1 MNGFRP
7 EATTVGQYVDD
18 MENET
23 IKNDQA
29 VQRDFCWKNESIN
42 NLIYSA
48 VSQKICIP
56 SLILAEEN
64 KSAVTI
70 TYVVDGGHRGEALR
84 RFKYSGYKIT
94 STIRNPFVIY
104 NRKKLDENG
113 KIMRD
118 EYGDIIWETM
128 EFDLRKKTYDDLPP
142 ELKRQFNKCPLMATI
157 YQDCTSE
164 DTSMLVN
171 LYNNHV
177 AMNPSQKA
185 LTYIGKFANEIKR
198 IKDSSV
204 FLKDSTALT
213 ENEKHKGIWERV
225 ISESVMAVFY
235 LDEWKKDPKKMC
247 DFLNNNS
254 SIDEFKKIEEYFKR
268 IAPYSDKIDN
278 KEISELFVSKD
289 MAVWMVVFD
298 KFTKYG
304 LEDSKFGEFLNEFV
318 SNMKEIE
325 VDGTTW
331 NDLDM
336 DKHTKDKSVLEC
348 KINHITYLMKNYL
361 HIEDKDN
368 EENETEMEN
377 NSLEEDNETAVSSGN
392 NLESDDENTPLDA
405 KNDPNKQVLEF
416 CKETVSSEIDSE
428 DVELY
433 SDMID
438 DCVRIDSPVYINCKN
453 ALIGLM
459 GFAVRENKD
468 EEFEDWIKDYQNGK
482 SNFSPSQ
489 KINFAYMKNDFN
501 NYLLQKGMAING

>member
-1 MNGFRP
+1 MNGFRTEP
-7 EATTVGQYVDD
+7 TTIGQYIDD
-18 MENET
+18 AQNET
-23 IKNDQA
+23 IKTDQA
-29 VQRDFCWKNESIN
+29 VQRDFCWTNESIN

-56 SLILAEEN
+56 NLILAEED
-64 KSAVTI
+64 KSGITI
-70 TYVVDGGHRGEALR
+70 TYVVDGGHRTEALR

-94 STIRNPFVIY
+94 TLIRNPFVTY
-104 NRKKLDENG
+104 NKKKVDENG
-113 KIMRD
+113 KIIRD
-118 EYGDIIWETM
+118 ENGDIVWETV
-128 EFDLRKKTYDDLPP
+128 EFDLRKKTYNDLPD
-142 ELKRQFNKCPLMATI
+142 ELKRQFNKCPLMTTI

-164 DTSMLVN
+164 ETSSLVSIMN
-171 LYNNHV
+171 SHV

-185 LTYIGKFANEIKR
+185 LTYIGKFANEIKK

-235 LDEWKKDPKKMC
+235 MNEWKKDPKRMC

-254 SIDEFKKIEEYFKR
+254 SIEQFRKIEEYFSR

-278 KEISELFVSKD
+278 KEVSDLFVSKD

-298 KFTKYG
+298 NFTKFG
-304 LEDSKFGEFLNEFV
+304 LDDSKFGEFLNEFV
-318 SNMKEIE
+318 TNMRNVE

-361 HIEDKDN
+361 HIEEKDN
-368 EENETEMEN
+368 EAEMEN
-377 NSLEEDNETAVSSGN
+377 NVLDESAVSMAS
-392 NLESDDENTPLDA
+392 ENE
-405 KNDPNKQVLEF
+405 KNGENDTVLAF
-416 CKETVSSEIDSE
+416 CKENVSTDIEEE

-433 SDMID
+433 EAMLD
-438 DCVRIDSPVYINCKN
+438 DYVRIDSPIYSMCRN
-453 ALIGLM
+453 ALIGLI
-459 GFAVRENKD
+459 GFSVRENKD
-468 EEFEDWIKDYQNGK
+468 EEFEDWIKKYQENK

-489 KINFAYMKNDFN
+489 KINFVYMKNDFN
-501 NYLLQKGMAING
+501 NYLVQRRGVING

>member
-1 MNGFRP
+1 MNGFRTEP
-7 EATTVGQYVDD
+7 TTIGQYIDD
-18 MENET
+18 AQNET
-23 IKNDQA
+23 IKTDQA
-29 VQRDFCWKNESIN
+29 VQRDFCWTNESIN

-56 SLILAEEN
+56 NLILAEED
-64 KSAVTI
+64 KSGITI
-70 TYVVDGGHRGEALR
+70 TYVVDGGHRTEALR

-94 STIRNPFVIY
+94 TLIRNPFVTY
-104 NRKKLDENG
+104 NKKKVDENG
-113 KIMRD
+113 KIIRD
-118 EYGDIIWETM
+118 ENGDIVWETV
-128 EFDLRKKTYDDLPP
+128 EFDLRKKTYNDLPD
-142 ELKRQFNKCPLMATI
+142 ELKRQFNKCPLMTTI

-164 DTSMLVN
+164 ETSSLVSIMN
-171 LYNNHV
+171 SHV

-185 LTYIGKFANEIKR
+185 LTYIGKFANEIKK

-235 LDEWKKDPKKMC
+235 MNEWKKDPKRMC

-254 SIDEFKKIEEYFKR
+254 SIEQFRKIEEYFSR

-278 KEISELFVSKD
+278 KEVSDLFVSKD

-298 KFTKYG
+298 NFTKFG
-304 LEDSKFGEFLNEFV
+304 LDDSKFGEFLNEFV
-318 SNMKEIE
+318 KNMRNVE

-368 EENETEMEN
+368 EAEMEN
-377 NSLEEDNETAVSSGN
+377 NVLDESAVLMASENEKNG
-392 NLESDDENTPLDA
+392 ENDT
-405 KNDPNKQVLEF
+405 VLAF
-416 CKETVSSEIDSE
+416 CKENVSTDIEEE

-433 SDMID
+433 EAMLD
-438 DCVRIDSPVYINCKN
+438 DYVRIDSPIYSMCRN
-453 ALIGLM
+453 ALIGLI
-459 GFAVRENKD
+459 GFSVRENKD
-468 EEFEDWIKDYQNGK
+468 EEFEDWIKKYQENK

-489 KINFAYMKNDFN
+489 KINFVYMKNDFN
-501 NYLLQKGMAING
+501 NYLVQRRGVING

>member
-1 MNGFRP
+1 MNGFRTEP
-7 EATTVGQYVDD
+7 TTIGQYIDD
-18 MENET
+18 AQNET
-23 IKNDQA
+23 IKTDQA
-29 VQRDFCWKNESIN
+29 VQRDFCWTNESIN

-56 SLILAEEN
+56 NLILAEED
-64 KSAVTI
+64 KSGITI
-70 TYVVDGGHRGEALR
+70 TYVVDGGHRTEALR

-94 STIRNPFVIY
+94 TLIRNPFVTY
-104 NRKKLDENG
+104 NKKKVDENG
-113 KIMRD
+113 KIIRD
-118 EYGDIIWETM
+118 ENGDIVWETV
-128 EFDLRKKTYDDLPP
+128 EFDLRKKTYNDLPD
-142 ELKRQFNKCPLMATI
+142 ELKRQFNKCPLMTTI

-164 DTSMLVN
+164 ETSSLVSIMN
-171 LYNNHV
+171 SHV

-185 LTYIGKFANEIKR
+185 LTYIGKFANEIKK

-235 LDEWKKDPKKMC
+235 MNEWKKDPKRMC

-254 SIDEFKKIEEYFKR
+254 SIEQFRKIEEYFSR
-268 IAPYSDKIDN
+268 IAHYSDKIDN
-278 KEISELFVSKD
+278 KEVSDLFVSKD

-298 KFTKYG
+298 NFAKSG
-304 LEDSKFGEFLNEFV
+304 LDDSKFGEFLNEFV
-318 SNMKEIE
+318 TNMRNVEI
-325 VDGTTW
+325 DGTTW

-336 DKHTKDKSVLEC
+336 DKHTKDKSVLES

-368 EENETEMEN
+368 EENEAGMEN
-377 NSLEEDNETAVSSGN
+377 NVLDESAVPMASENEKN
-392 NLESDDENTPLDA
+392 DENDT
-405 KNDPNKQVLEF
+405 VLAF
-416 CKETVSSEIDSE
+416 CKENVSTDIEEE

-433 SDMID
+433 EAMLD
-438 DCVRIDSPVYINCKN
+438 DCVRIDTPIYNMCKN
-453 ALIGLM
+453 ALIGLI
-459 GFAVRENKD
+459 GFSVRENKD
-468 EEFEDWIKDYQNGK
+468 EEFEEWISKYQQNK

-501 NYLLQKGMAING
+501 NYLVQRRGVING

>member
-1 MNGFRP
+1 MNGFRTEP
-7 EATTVGQYVDD
+7 TTIGQYIDD
-18 MENET
+18 AQNET
-23 IKNDQA
+23 IKTDQA
-29 VQRDFCWKNESIN
+29 VQRDFCWTNESIN

-56 SLILAEEN
+56 NLILAEED
-64 KSAVTI
+64 KSGITI
-70 TYVVDGGHRGEALR
+70 TYVVDGGHRTEALR

-94 STIRNPFVIY
+94 TLIRNPFVTY
-104 NRKKLDENG
+104 NKKKVDENG
-113 KIMRD
+113 KIIRD
-118 EYGDIIWETM
+118 ENGDIVWETV
-128 EFDLRKKTYDDLPP
+128 EFDLRKKTYDDLPD
-142 ELKRQFNKCPLMATI
+142 ELKRQFNKCPLMTTI

-164 DTSMLVN
+164 ETSSLVSIMN
-171 LYNNHV
+171 SHV

-185 LTYIGKFANEIKR
+185 LTYIGKFANEIKK

-235 LDEWKKDPKKMC
+235 MNEWKKDPKRMC

-254 SIDEFKKIEEYFKR
+254 SIEQFRKIEEYFSR

-278 KEISELFVSKD
+278 KEVSDLFVSKD

-298 KFTKYG
+298 NFTKFG
-304 LEDSKFGEFLNEFV
+304 LDDSKFGEFLNEFV
-318 SNMKEIE
+318 TNMRNVE

-368 EENETEMEN
+368 EAEMEN
-377 NSLEEDNETAVSSGN
+377 NVLDESAVSMAS
-392 NLESDDENTPLDA
+392 ENE
-405 KNDPNKQVLEF
+405 KNGENDTVLAF
-416 CKETVSSEIDSE
+416 CKENVSTDIEEE

-433 SDMID
+433 EAMLD
-438 DCVRIDSPVYINCKN
+438 DYVRIDSPIYSMCRN
-453 ALIGLM
+453 ALIGLI
-459 GFAVRENKD
+459 GFSVRENKD
-468 EEFEDWIKDYQNGK
+468 EEFEDWIKKYQENK

-489 KINFAYMKNDFN
+489 KINFVYMKNDFN
-501 NYLLQKGMAING
+501 NYLVQRRGVING

>member
-1 MNGFRP
+1 MNGFRTEP
-7 EATTVGQYVDD
+7 TTIGQYIDD
-18 MENET
+18 AQNET
-23 IKNDQA
+23 IKTDQA
-29 VQRDFCWKNESIN
+29 VQRDFCWTNESIN

-56 SLILAEEN
+56 NLILAEED
-64 KSAVTI
+64 KSGITI
-70 TYVVDGGHRGEALR
+70 TYVDGGHRTEALR

-94 STIRNPFVIY
+94 TLIRNPFVTY
-104 NRKKLDENG
+104 NKKKVDENG
-113 KIMRD
+113 KIIRD
-118 EYGDIIWETM
+118 ENGDIVWETV
-128 EFDLRKKTYDDLPP
+128 EFDLRKKTYNDLPD
-142 ELKRQFNKCPLMATI
+142 ELKRQFNKCPLMTTI

-164 DTSMLVN
+164 ETSSLVSIMN
-171 LYNNHV
+171 SHV

-185 LTYIGKFANEIKR
+185 LTYIGKFANEIKK

-235 LDEWKKDPKKMC
+235 MNEWKKDPKRMC

-254 SIDEFKKIEEYFKR
+254 SIEQFRKIEEYFSR

-278 KEISELFVSKD
+278 KEVSDLFVSKD

-298 KFTKYG
+298 NFAKSG
-304 LEDSKFGEFLNEFV
+304 LDDSKFGEFLNEFV
-318 SNMKEIE
+318 TNMRNVE

-336 DKHTKDKSVLEC
+336 DKHTKDKSVLES

-368 EENETEMEN
+368 EENEAEMEN
-377 NSLEEDNETAVSSGN
+377 NVLDESAVSMAS
-392 NLESDDENTPLDA
+392 ENE
-405 KNDPNKQVLEF
+405 KNGENDTVLAF
-416 CKETVSSEIDSE
+416 CKENVSTDIEEE

-433 SDMID
+433 EAMLD
-438 DCVRIDSPVYINCKN
+438 DYVRIDSPIYSMCRN
-453 ALIGLM
+453 ALIGLI
-459 GFAVRENKD
+459 GFSVRENKD
-468 EEFEDWIKDYQNGK
+468 EEFEDWIKKYQENK

-489 KINFAYMKNDFN
+489 KINFVYMKNDFN
-501 NYLLQKGMAING
+501 NYLVQRRGVING

>member
-56 SLILAEEN
+56 NLILAEEN

-94 STIRNPFVIY
+94 STIRNPFVTY

-235 LDEWKKDPKKMC
+235 MNEWKKDPKKMC

-254 SIDEFKKIEEYFKR
+254 SIEKFKKIEEYFNR

-278 KEISELFVSKD
+278 KEVANLFVSKD
-289 MAVWMVVFD
+289 MAVWMMVFD
-298 KFTKYG
+298 NFAQYG

-318 SNMKEIE
+318 LNMKEIE
-325 VDGTTW
+325 VDGITW

-336 DKHTKDKSVLEC
+336 DKHTKDKSVLEH
-348 KINHITYLMKNYL
+348 KVNHITYLMKNFL
-361 HIEDKDN
+361 HIKDKEIVEDTDN
-368 EENETEMEN
+368 T
-377 NSLEEDNETAVSSGN
+377 LEQED
-392 NLESDDENTPLDA
+392 D
-405 KNDPNKQVLEF
+405 VLTF
-416 CKETVSSEIDSE
+416 CKEIVSGEIEAE

-433 SDMID
+433 SDMVD
-438 DCVRIDSPVYINCKN
+438 DCVKIDSPIYRGCKN

-459 GFAVRENKD
+459 GFAIRQDKD
-468 EEFEDWIKDYQNGK
+468 EEFGDWIKDYQNGK
-482 SNFSPSQ
+482 ANFSPSQ
-489 KINFAYMKNDFN
+489 KVNFAYMKNDFN
-501 NYLLQKGMAING
+501 NYLLQRGVC

>member
-1 MNGFRP
+1 MNGFRTEP
-7 EATTVGQYVDD
+7 TTIGQYIDD
-18 MENET
+18 AQNET
-23 IKNDQA
+23 IKTDQA
-29 VQRDFCWKNESIN
+29 VQRDFCWTNESIN

-56 SLILAEEN
+56 NLILAEED
-64 KSAVTI
+64 KSGITI
-70 TYVVDGGHRGEALR
+70 TYVVDGGHRTEALR

-94 STIRNPFVIY
+94 TLIRNPFVTY
-104 NRKKLDENG
+104 NKKKVDENG
-113 KIMRD
+113 KIIRD
-118 EYGDIIWETM
+118 ENGDIVWETV
-128 EFDLRKKTYDDLPP
+128 EFDLRKKTYDDLPD
-142 ELKRQFNKCPLMATI
+142 ELKRQFNKCPLMTTI

-164 DTSMLVN
+164 ETSSLVSIMN
-171 LYNNHV
+171 SHV

-185 LTYIGKFANEIKR
+185 LTYIGKFANEIKK

-235 LDEWKKDPKKMC
+235 MNEWKKDPKRMC

-254 SIDEFKKIEEYFKR
+254 SIEQFRKIEEYFSR

-278 KEISELFVSKD
+278 KKVSDLFVSKD

-298 KFTKYG
+298 NFAKSG
-304 LEDSKFGEFLNEFV
+304 LDDSKFGEFLNEFV
-318 SNMKEIE
+318 TNMRNVE

-368 EENETEMEN
+368 EENESEMEN
-377 NSLEEDNETAVSSGN
+377 NVLDESAVSMAS
-392 NLESDDENTPLDA
+392 ENE
-405 KNDPNKQVLEF
+405 KNGENDTVLAF
-416 CKETVSSEIDSE
+416 CKENVSTDIEEE
-428 DVELY
+428 DVGLY

-438 DCVRIDSPVYINCKN
+438 DCVKIDSPVYINCKN

-501 NYLLQKGMAING
+501 NYLLQKGIVANG

>member
-1 MNGFRP
+1 MNGFRTEP
-7 EATTVGQYVDD
+7 TTIGQYIDD
-18 MENET
+18 AQNET
-23 IKNDQA
+23 IKTDQA
-29 VQRDFCWKNESIN
+29 VQRDFCWTNESIN

-56 SLILAEEN
+56 NLILAEED
-64 KSAVTI
+64 KSGITI
-70 TYVVDGGHRGEALR
+70 TYVVDGGHRTEALR

-94 STIRNPFVIY
+94 TLIRNPFVTY
-104 NRKKLDENG
+104 NKKKVDENG
-113 KIMRD
+113 KIIRD
-118 EYGDIIWETM
+118 ENGDIVWKTV
-128 EFDLRKKTYDDLPP
+128 EFDLRKKTYNDLPD
-142 ELKRQFNKCPLMATI
+142 ELKRQFNKCPLMTTI

-164 DTSMLVN
+164 ETSSLVSIMN
-171 LYNNHV
+171 SHV

-185 LTYIGKFANEIKR
+185 LTYIGKFANEIKK

-235 LDEWKKDPKKMC
+235 MNEWKKDPKRMC

-254 SIDEFKKIEEYFKR
+254 SIEQFRKIEEYFSR

-278 KEISELFVSKD
+278 KEVSDLFVSKD

-298 KFTKYG
+298 NFTKFG
-304 LEDSKFGEFLNEFV
+304 LDDSKFGEFLNEFV
-318 SNMKEIE
+318 TNMRNVE

-361 HIEDKDN
+361 HIEEKDN
-368 EENETEMEN
+368 EAEMEN
-377 NSLEEDNETAVSSGN
+377 NVLDESAVSMAS
-392 NLESDDENTPLDA
+392 ENE
-405 KNDPNKQVLEF
+405 KNGENDTVLAF
-416 CKETVSSEIDSE
+416 CKENVSTDIEEE

-433 SDMID
+433 EAMLD
-438 DCVRIDSPVYINCKN
+438 DYVRIDSPIYSMCRN
-453 ALIGLM
+453 ALIGLI
-459 GFAVRENKD
+459 GFSVRENKD
-468 EEFEDWIKDYQNGK
+468 EEFEDWIKKYQENK

-489 KINFAYMKNDFN
+489 KINFVYMKNDFN
-501 NYLLQKGMAING
+501 NYLVQRRGVING

>member
-1 MNGFRP
+1 MNGFRTEP
-7 EATTVGQYVDD
+7 TTIGQYIDD
-18 MENET
+18 AQNET
-23 IKNDQA
+23 IKTDQA
-29 VQRDFCWKNESIN
+29 VQRDFCWTNESIN

-56 SLILAEEN
+56 NLILAEED
-64 KSAVTI
+64 KSGITI
-70 TYVVDGGHRGEALR
+70 TYVVDGGHRTEALR

-94 STIRNPFVIY
+94 TLIRNPFVTY
-104 NRKKLDENG
+104 NKKKVDENG
-113 KIMRD
+113 KIIRD
-118 EYGDIIWETM
+118 ENGDIVWETV
-128 EFDLRKKTYDDLPP
+128 EFDLRKKTYNDLPD
-142 ELKRQFNKCPLMATI
+142 ELKRQFNKCPLMTTI

-164 DTSMLVN
+164 ETSSLVSIMN
-171 LYNNHV
+171 SHV

-185 LTYIGKFANEIKR
+185 LTYIGKFANEIKK

-235 LDEWKKDPKKMC
+235 MNEWKKDPKRMC

-254 SIDEFKKIEEYFKR
+254 SIEQFRKIEEYFSR

-278 KEISELFVSKD
+278 KEVSDLFVSKD

-298 KFTKYG
+298 NFTKFG
-304 LEDSKFGEFLNEFV
+304 LDDSKFGEFLNEFV
-318 SNMKEIE
+318 TNMRNVE

-368 EENETEMEN
+368 EAEMEN
-377 NSLEEDNETAVSSGN
+377 NVLDESAVSMAS
-392 NLESDDENTPLDA
+392 ENE
-405 KNDPNKQVLEF
+405 KNGENDTVLAF
-416 CKETVSSEIDSE
+416 CKENVSTDIEEE

-433 SDMID
+433 EAMLD
-438 DCVRIDSPVYINCKN
+438 DYVRIDSPIYSMCRN
-453 ALIGLM
+453 ALIGLI
-459 GFAVRENKD
+459 GFSVRENKD
-468 EEFEDWIKDYQNGK
+468 EEFEDWIKKYQENK

-501 NYLLQKGMAING
+501 NYLVQRRGVING

>member
-1 MNGFRP
+1 MNGFRTEP
-7 EATTVGQYVDD
+7 TTIGQYIDD
-18 MENET
+18 AQNET
-23 IKNDQA
+23 IKTDQA
-29 VQRDFCWKNESIN
+29 VQRDFCWTNESIN

-48 VSQKICIP
+48 VSQKISIP
-56 SLILAEEN
+56 NLILAEED
-64 KSAVTI
+64 KSGITI
-70 TYVVDGGHRGEALR
+70 TYVVDGGHRTEALR

-94 STIRNPFVIY
+94 TLIRNPFVTY
-104 NRKKLDENG
+104 NKKKVDENG
-113 KIMRD
+113 KIIRD
-118 EYGDIIWETM
+118 ENGDIVWETV
-128 EFDLRKKTYDDLPP
+128 EFDLRKKTYDDLPD
-142 ELKRQFNKCPLMATI
+142 ELKRQFNKCPLMTTI

-164 DTSMLVN
+164 ETSSLVSIMN
-171 LYNNHV
+171 SHV

-185 LTYIGKFANEIKR
+185 LTYIGKFANEIKK

-235 LDEWKKDPKKMC
+235 MNEWKKDPKRMC

-254 SIDEFKKIEEYFKR
+254 SIEQFRKIEEYFSR

-298 KFTKYG
+298 NFAKSG
-304 LEDSKFGEFLNEFV
+304 LDDSKFGEFLNEFV
-318 SNMKEIE
+318 TNMRNVE

-368 EENETEMEN
+368 EENEAEMEN
-377 NSLEEDNETAVSSGN
+377 NVLDEMASENEKNG
-392 NLESDDENTPLDA
+392 ENDT
-405 KNDPNKQVLEF
+405 VLAF
-416 CKETVSSEIDSE
+416 CKENVSTDIEE
-428 DVELY
+428 KDVELY
-433 SDMID
+433 EAMLD
-438 DCVRIDSPVYINCKN
+438 DCVRIDTPIYNMCKN
-453 ALIGLM
+453 ALIGLI
-459 GFAVRENKD
+459 GFSVREDKD

-501 NYLLQKGMAING
+501 KYLLQKGIAING

>member
-29 VQRDFCWKNESIN
+29 VQRDFCWTNESIN

-48 VSQKICIP
+48 VSQKIYI
-56 SLILAEEN
+56 SNLILAEEN
-64 KSAVTI
+64 KSGVTI

-94 STIRNPFVIY
+94 STIRNPFVTY

-118 EYGDIIWETM
+118 EYGDIIWETV

-142 ELKRQFNKCPLMATI
+142 ELKRQFNKSPLMATI

-164 DTSMLVN
+164 DTSILVN

-198 IKDSSV
+198 IKDSST
-204 FLKDSTALT
+204 FLKDGTALT

-235 LDEWKKDPKKMC
+235 LNEWKKDPKKMC

-254 SIDEFKKIEEYFKR
+254 SIEEFKKIEEYFNR
-268 IAPYSDKIDN
+268 IAPYSDKLDN
-278 KEISELFVSKD
+278 KEVANLFVSKD
-289 MAVWMVVFD
+289 MAVWMMVFD
-298 KFTKYG
+298 NFAQYG

-318 SNMKEIE
+318 LNMKEIE
-325 VDGTTW
+325 VDGITW

-336 DKHTKDKSVLEC
+336 DKHTKDKSVIEH
-348 KINHITYLMKNYL
+348 KVNHITYLMKNFL
-361 HIEDKDN
+361 HIKDKEIVEDTDN
-368 EENETEMEN
+368 T
-377 NSLEEDNETAVSSGN
+377 LEQED
-392 NLESDDENTPLDA
+392 D
-405 KNDPNKQVLEF
+405 VLTF
-416 CKETVSSEIDSE
+416 CKETVSGEIEAE

-433 SDMID
+433 SDMVD
-438 DCVRIDSPVYINCKN
+438 DCVKIDSPIYRGCKN

-459 GFAVRENKD
+459 GFAIREDKD

-489 KINFAYMKNDFN
+489 KINFAYMKNDF
-501 NYLLQKGMAING
+501 KKFIAEIH

>member
-1 MNGFRP
+1 M
-7 EATTVGQYVDD
+7 T
-18 MENET
+18 
-23 IKNDQA
+23 
-29 VQRDFCWKNESIN
+29 
-42 NLIYSA
+42 
-48 VSQKICIP
+48 
-56 SLILAEEN
+56 
-64 KSAVTI
+64 
-70 TYVVDGGHRGEALR
+70 
-84 RFKYSGYKIT
+84 
-94 STIRNPFVIY
+94 
-104 NRKKLDENG
+104 
-113 KIMRD
+113 
-118 EYGDIIWETM
+118 
-128 EFDLRKKTYDDLPP
+128 
-142 ELKRQFNKCPLMATI
+142 TI

-164 DTSMLVN
+164 ETSSLVSIMN
-171 LYNNHV
+171 SHV

-185 LTYIGKFANEIKR
+185 LTYIGKFANEIKK

-235 LDEWKKDPKKMC
+235 MNEWKKDPKRMC

-254 SIDEFKKIEEYFKR
+254 SIEQFRKIEEYFSR

-278 KEISELFVSKD
+278 KEVSDLFVSKD

-298 KFTKYG
+298 NFTKFG
-304 LEDSKFGEFLNEFV
+304 LDDSKFGEFLNEFV
-318 SNMKEIE
+318 TNMRNVE

-368 EENETEMEN
+368 EAEMEN
-377 NSLEEDNETAVSSGN
+377 NVLDESAVLMASENEKN
-392 NLESDDENTPLDA
+392 DENDT
-405 KNDPNKQVLEF
+405 VLAF
-416 CKETVSSEIDSE
+416 CKENVSTDIEEE

-433 SDMID
+433 EAMLD
-438 DCVRIDSPVYINCKN
+438 DCVRIDTPIYNMCRN
-453 ALIGLM
+453 ALIGLI
-459 GFAVRENKD
+459 GFSVRENKD

-482 SNFSPSQ
+482 PNFSPSQ

-501 NYLLQKGMAING
+501 NYLVQRRGVING

>member
-1 MNGFRP
+1 MNGFRTEP
-7 EATTVGQYVDD
+7 TTIGQYIDD
-18 MENET
+18 AQNET
-23 IKNDQA
+23 IKTDQA
-29 VQRDFCWKNESIN
+29 VQRDFCWTNESIN

-56 SLILAEEN
+56 NLILAEED
-64 KSAVTI
+64 KSGITI
-70 TYVVDGGHRGEALR
+70 TYVVDGGHRTEALR

-94 STIRNPFVIY
+94 TLIRNPFVTY
-104 NRKKLDENG
+104 NKKKVDENG
-113 KIMRD
+113 KIIRD
-118 EYGDIIWETM
+118 ENGDIVWETV
-128 EFDLRKKTYDDLPP
+128 EFDLRKKTYNDLPD
-142 ELKRQFNKCPLMATI
+142 ELKRQFNKCPLMTTI

-164 DTSMLVN
+164 ETSSLVSIMN
-171 LYNNHV
+171 SHV

-185 LTYIGKFANEIKR
+185 LTYIGKFANEIKK

-235 LDEWKKDPKKMC
+235 MNEWKKDPKRMC

-254 SIDEFKKIEEYFKR
+254 SIEQFRKIEEYFSR

-278 KEISELFVSKD
+278 KEVSDLFVSKD

-298 KFTKYG
+298 NFAKSG
-304 LEDSKFGEFLNEFV
+304 LDDSKFGEFLNEFV
-318 SNMKEIE
+318 TNMRNVE

-361 HIEDKDN
+361 HIEEKDN
-368 EENETEMEN
+368 EAEMEN
-377 NSLEEDNETAVSSGN
+377 NVLDESAVSMAS
-392 NLESDDENTPLDA
+392 ENE
-405 KNDPNKQVLEF
+405 KNGENDTVLAF
-416 CKETVSSEIDSE
+416 CKENVSTDIEEE

-433 SDMID
+433 EAMLD
-438 DCVRIDSPVYINCKN
+438 DYVRIDSPIYSMCRN
-453 ALIGLM
+453 ALIGLI
-459 GFAVRENKD
+459 GFSVRENKD
-468 EEFEDWIKDYQNGK
+468 EEFEDWIKKYQENK

-489 KINFAYMKNDFN
+489 KINFVYMKNDFN
-501 NYLLQKGMAING
+501 NYLVQRRGVING

>member
-1 MNGFRP
+1 MNGFRTEP
-7 EATTVGQYVDD
+7 TTIGQYIDD
-18 MENET
+18 AQNET
-23 IKNDQA
+23 IKTDQA
-29 VQRDFCWKNESIN
+29 VQRDFCWTNESIN

-56 SLILAEEN
+56 NLILAEED
-64 KSAVTI
+64 KSGITI
-70 TYVVDGGHRGEALR
+70 TYVVDGGHRTEALR

-94 STIRNPFVIY
+94 TLIRNPFVTY
-104 NRKKLDENG
+104 NKKKVDENG
-113 KIMRD
+113 KIIRD
-118 EYGDIIWETM
+118 ENGDIVWETV
-128 EFDLRKKTYDDLPP
+128 EFDLRKKTYNDLPD
-142 ELKRQFNKCPLMATI
+142 ELKRQFNKCPLMTTI

-164 DTSMLVN
+164 ETSSLVSIMN
-171 LYNNHV
+171 SHV

-185 LTYIGKFANEIKR
+185 LTYIGKFANEIKK

-235 LDEWKKDPKKMC
+235 MNEWKKDPKRMC

-254 SIDEFKKIEEYFKR
+254 SIEQFRKIEEYFSR

-278 KEISELFVSKD
+278 KEVSDLFVSKD

-298 KFTKYG
+298 NFAKSG
-304 LEDSKFGEFLNEFV
+304 LDDSKFGEFLNEFV
-318 SNMKEIE
+318 TNMRNVE

-336 DKHTKDKSVLEC
+336 DKHTKDKSVLES

-368 EENETEMEN
+368 EENEAEMEN
-377 NSLEEDNETAVSSGN
+377 NVLDESAVSMAS
-392 NLESDDENTPLDA
+392 ENE
-405 KNDPNKQVLEF
+405 KNGENDTVLAF
-416 CKETVSSEIDSE
+416 CKENVSTDIEEE

-433 SDMID
+433 EAMLD
-438 DCVRIDSPVYINCKN
+438 DYVRIDSPIYSMCRN
-453 ALIGLM
+453 ALIGLI
-459 GFAVRENKD
+459 GFSVRENKD
-468 EEFEDWIKDYQNGK
+468 EEFEDWIKKYQENK

-489 KINFAYMKNDFN
+489 KINFVYMKNDFN
-501 NYLLQKGMAING
+501 NYLVQRRGVING

>member
-1 MNGFRP
+1 MNGFRTEP
-7 EATTVGQYVDD
+7 TTIGQYIDD
-18 MENET
+18 AQNET
-23 IKNDQA
+23 IKTDQA
-29 VQRDFCWKNESIN
+29 VQRDFCWTNESIN

-56 SLILAEEN
+56 NLILAEED
-64 KSAVTI
+64 KSGITI
-70 TYVVDGGHRGEALR
+70 TYVVDGGHRTEALR

-94 STIRNPFVIY
+94 TLIRNPFVTY
-104 NRKKLDENG
+104 NKKKVDENG
-113 KIMRD
+113 KIIRD
-118 EYGDIIWETM
+118 ENGDIVWETV
-128 EFDLRKKTYDDLPP
+128 EFDLRKKTYNDLPD
-142 ELKRQFNKCPLMATI
+142 ELKRQFNKCPLMTTI

-164 DTSMLVN
+164 ETSSLVSIMN
-171 LYNNHV
+171 SHV

-185 LTYIGKFANEIKR
+185 LTYIGKFANEIKK

-235 LDEWKKDPKKMC
+235 MNEWKKDPKRMC

-254 SIDEFKKIEEYFKR
+254 SIEQFRKIEEYFSR

-278 KEISELFVSKD
+278 KEVSDLFVSKD

-298 KFTKYG
+298 NFTKFG
-304 LEDSKFGEFLNEFV
+304 LDDSKFGEFLNEFV
-318 SNMKEIE
+318 TNMRNVE

-368 EENETEMEN
+368 EAEMEN
-377 NSLEEDNETAVSSGN
+377 NVLDESAVSMAS
-392 NLESDDENTPLDA
+392 ENE
-405 KNDPNKQVLEF
+405 KNGENDTVLAF
-416 CKETVSSEIDSE
+416 CKENVSTDIEEE

-433 SDMID
+433 EAMLD
-438 DCVRIDSPVYINCKN
+438 DYVRIDSPIYSMCRN
-453 ALIGLM
+453 ALIGLI
-459 GFAVRENKD
+459 GFSVRENKD
-468 EEFEDWIKDYQNGK
+468 EEFEDWIKKYQENK

-489 KINFAYMKNDFN
+489 KINFVYMKNDFN
-501 NYLLQKGMAING
+501 NYLVQRRGVING

>member
-1 MNGFRP
+1 MNGFRTEP
-7 EATTVGQYVDD
+7 TTIGQYIDD
-18 MENET
+18 AQNET
-23 IKNDQA
+23 IKTDQA
-29 VQRDFCWKNESIN
+29 VQRDFCWTNESIN

-56 SLILAEEN
+56 NLILAEEN
-64 KSAVTI
+64 KSGITI
-70 TYVVDGGHRGEALR
+70 TYVVDGGHRTEALR

-94 STIRNPFVIY
+94 TLIRNPFVTY
-104 NRKKLDENG
+104 NKKKVDENG
-113 KIMRD
+113 KIVRD
-118 EYGDIIWETM
+118 ENGDIVLETA
-128 EFDLRKKTYDDLPP
+128 EFDLRKKTYDDLPD
-142 ELKRQFNKCPLMATI
+142 ELKRQFNKCPLMTTI

-164 DTSMLVN
+164 ETSSLVSIMN
-171 LYNNHV
+171 SHV

-198 IKDSSV
+198 IKDSSI

-235 LDEWKKDPKKMC
+235 MSEWKKDPKKMC

-254 SIDEFKKIEEYFKR
+254 SIEQFRKIEEYFSR

-278 KEISELFVSKD
+278 KEISDLFVSKD

-298 KFTKYG
+298 NFAKSG
-304 LEDSKFGEFLNEFV
+304 LDDSKFGEFLNEFV
-318 SNMKEIE
+318 TNMRNVE
-325 VDGTTW
+325 VDGITW

-368 EENETEMEN
+368 EENESEMEN
-377 NSLEEDNETAVSSGN
+377 NVLDESAVSMAS
-392 NLESDDENTPLDA
+392 ENE
-405 KNDPNKQVLEF
+405 KNGENDTVLAF
-416 CKETVSSEIDSE
+416 CKENVSADIEDE

-433 SDMID
+433 EAMLD
-438 DCVRIDSPVYINCKN
+438 DCVRVDTPIYNMCKN
-453 ALIGLM
+453 ALIGLI
-459 GFAVRENKD
+459 GFSVRENKD

-489 KINFAYMKNDFN
+489 RKNFMFMKNDFC
-501 NYLLQKGMAING
+501 NYLNNQRVAVNA

>member
-29 VQRDFCWKNESIN
+29 VQRDFCWTNESIN

-56 SLILAEEN
+56 NLILAEEN

-94 STIRNPFVIY
+94 STIRNPFVTY

-204 FLKDSTALT
+204 FLKDGTALT

-235 LDEWKKDPKKMC
+235 LNEWKKDPKKMC

-254 SIDEFKKIEEYFKR
+254 SIEEFKKIEEYFNR

-278 KEISELFVSKD
+278 KEVANLFVSKD
-289 MAVWMVVFD
+289 MAVWMMVFD
-298 KFTKYG
+298 NFAQYG

-318 SNMKEIE
+318 LNMKEIE
-325 VDGTTW
+325 VDGITW

-336 DKHTKDKSVLEC
+336 DKHTKDKSVLEH
-348 KINHITYLMKNYL
+348 KVNHITYLMKNFL
-361 HIEDKDN
+361 HIKDKKI
-368 EENETEMEN
+368 
-377 NSLEEDNETAVSSGN
+377 V
-392 NLESDDENTPLDA
+392 ENTDNTLEQED
-405 KNDPNKQVLEF
+405 DVLTF
-416 CKETVSSEIDSE
+416 CKETVSGEIEAE

-433 SDMID
+433 SDMVD
-438 DCVRIDSPVYINCKN
+438 DCVKIDSPIYQGCKN

-459 GFAVRENKD
+459 GFAIRQDKD
-468 EEFEDWIKDYQNGK
+468 EEFEDWIKDYQNEK
-482 SNFSPSQ
+482 ANFSPSQ
-489 KINFAYMKNDFN
+489 KVNFAYMKNDFN
-501 NYLLQKGMAING
+501 NYLLKRGVVANG

>member
-1 MNGFRP
+1 MNGFRTEP
-7 EATTVGQYVDD
+7 TTIGQYIDD
-18 MENET
+18 AQNET
-23 IKNDQA
+23 IKTDQA
-29 VQRDFCWKNESIN
+29 VQRDFCWTNESIN

-56 SLILAEEN
+56 NLILAEED
-64 KSAVTI
+64 KSGITI
-70 TYVVDGGHRGEALR
+70 TYVVDGGHRTEALR

-94 STIRNPFVIY
+94 TLIRNPFVTY
-104 NRKKLDENG
+104 NKKKVDENG
-113 KIMRD
+113 KIIRD
-118 EYGDIIWETM
+118 ENGDIVWETV
-128 EFDLRKKTYDDLPP
+128 EFDLRKKTYDDLPD
-142 ELKRQFNKCPLMATI
+142 ELKRQFNKCPLMTTI

-164 DTSMLVN
+164 ETSSLVSIMN
-171 LYNNHV
+171 SHV

-185 LTYIGKFANEIKR
+185 LTYIGKFANEIKK

-235 LDEWKKDPKKMC
+235 MNEWKKDPKRMC

-254 SIDEFKKIEEYFKR
+254 SIEQFRKIEEYFSR

-278 KEISELFVSKD
+278 KEVSDLFVSKD

-298 KFTKYG
+298 NFTKFG
-304 LEDSKFGEFLNEFV
+304 LDDSKFGEFLNEFV
-318 SNMKEIE
+318 TNMRNVE

-368 EENETEMEN
+368 EAEMEN
-377 NSLEEDNETAVSSGN
+377 NVLDESAASMASENEKNGEN
-392 NLESDDENTPLDA
+392 NT
-405 KNDPNKQVLEF
+405 VLAF
-416 CKETVSSEIDSE
+416 CKENVSTDIEEE

-433 SDMID
+433 SGMID

-459 GFAVRENKD
+459 GFAIRENKD
-468 EEFEDWIKDYQNGK
+468 EEFEEWISKYQQNK

-501 NYLLQKGMAING
+501 NYLVQRRGVING

>member
-1 MNGFRP
+1 MNGFRTEP
-7 EATTVGQYVDD
+7 TTIGQYIDD
-18 MENET
+18 AQNET
-23 IKNDQA
+23 IKTDQA
-29 VQRDFCWKNESIN
+29 VQRDFCWTNESIN

-56 SLILAEEN
+56 NLILAEED
-64 KSAVTI
+64 KSGITI
-70 TYVVDGGHRGEALR
+70 TYVVDGGHRTEALR

-94 STIRNPFVIY
+94 TLIRNPFVTY
-104 NRKKLDENG
+104 NKKKVDENG
-113 KIMRD
+113 KIIRD
-118 EYGDIIWETM
+118 ENGDIVWETV
-128 EFDLRKKTYDDLPP
+128 EFDLRKKTYDDLPD
-142 ELKRQFNKCPLMATI
+142 ELKRQFNKCPLMTTI

-164 DTSMLVN
+164 ETSSLVSIMN
-171 LYNNHV
+171 SHV

-185 LTYIGKFANEIKR
+185 LTYIGKFANEIKK

-235 LDEWKKDPKKMC
+235 MNEWKKDPKRMC

-254 SIDEFKKIEEYFKR
+254 SIEQFRKIEEYFSR
-268 IAPYSDKIDN
+268 IALYSDKIDN
-278 KEISELFVSKD
+278 KEVSDLFVSKD

-298 KFTKYG
+298 NFTKFG
-304 LEDSKFGEFLNEFV
+304 LDDSKFGEFLNEFV
-318 SNMKEIE
+318 TNMRNVE

-368 EENETEMEN
+368 EAEMEN
-377 NSLEEDNETAVSSGN
+377 NVLDESAVSMAS
-392 NLESDDENTPLDA
+392 ENE
-405 KNDPNKQVLEF
+405 KNGENDTVLAF
-416 CKETVSSEIDSE
+416 CKENVSTDIEEE

-433 SDMID
+433 EAMLD
-438 DCVRIDSPVYINCKN
+438 DYVRIDSPIYSMCRN
-453 ALIGLM
+453 ALIGLI
-459 GFAVRENKD
+459 GFSVRENKD
-468 EEFEDWIKDYQNGK
+468 EEFEDWIKKYQENK

-489 KINFAYMKNDFN
+489 KINFVYMKNDFN
-501 NYLLQKGMAING
+501 NYLVQRRGVING

>member
-1 MNGFRP
+1 MNGFRT
-7 EATTVGQYVDD
+7 ELTTIGQYIDD
-18 MENET
+18 AQNET
-23 IKNDQA
+23 IKTDQA
-29 VQRDFCWKNESIN
+29 VQRDFCWTNESIN

-56 SLILAEEN
+56 NLILAEED
-64 KSAVTI
+64 KSGITI
-70 TYVVDGGHRGEALR
+70 TYVVDGGHRTEALR

-94 STIRNPFVIY
+94 TLIRNPFVTY
-104 NRKKLDENG
+104 NKKKVDENG
-113 KIMRD
+113 KIIRD
-118 EYGDIIWETM
+118 ENGDIVWETV
-128 EFDLRKKTYDDLPP
+128 EFDLRKKTYNDLPD
-142 ELKRQFNKCPLMATI
+142 ELKRQFNKCPLMTTI

-164 DTSMLVN
+164 ETSSLVSIMN
-171 LYNNHV
+171 SHV

-185 LTYIGKFANEIKR
+185 LTYIGKFANEIKK

-235 LDEWKKDPKKMC
+235 MNEWKKDPKRMC

-254 SIDEFKKIEEYFKR
+254 SIEQFRKIEEYFSR

-278 KEISELFVSKD
+278 KEVSDLFVSKD

-298 KFTKYG
+298 NFAKSG
-304 LEDSKFGEFLNEFV
+304 LDDSKFGEFLNEFV
-318 SNMKEIE
+318 TNMRNVE

-336 DKHTKDKSVLEC
+336 DKHTKDKSVLES

-368 EENETEMEN
+368 EENEAEMEN
-377 NSLEEDNETAVSSGN
+377 NVLDESAVSMAS
-392 NLESDDENTPLDA
+392 ENE
-405 KNDPNKQVLEF
+405 KNGENDTVLAF
-416 CKETVSSEIDSE
+416 CKENVSTDIEEE

-433 SDMID
+433 EAMLD
-438 DCVRIDSPVYINCKN
+438 DYVRIDSPIYSMCRN
-453 ALIGLM
+453 ALIGLI
-459 GFAVRENKD
+459 GFSVRENKD
-468 EEFEDWIKDYQNGK
+468 EEFEDWIKKYQENK

-489 KINFAYMKNDFN
+489 KINFVYMKNDFN
-501 NYLLQKGMAING
+501 NYLVQRRGVING

>member
-1 MNGFRP
+1 MNGFRTEP
-7 EATTVGQYVDD
+7 TTIGQYIDD
-18 MENET
+18 AQNET
-23 IKNDQA
+23 IKTDQA
-29 VQRDFCWKNESIN
+29 VQRDFCWTNESIN

-56 SLILAEEN
+56 NLILAEED
-64 KSAVTI
+64 KSGITI
-70 TYVVDGGHRGEALR
+70 TYVVDGGHRTEALR

-94 STIRNPFVIY
+94 TLIRNPFVTY
-104 NRKKLDENG
+104 NKKKVDENG
-113 KIMRD
+113 KIIRD
-118 EYGDIIWETM
+118 ENGDIVWETV
-128 EFDLRKKTYDDLPP
+128 EFDLRKKTYDDLPD
-142 ELKRQFNKCPLMATI
+142 ELKRQFNKCPLMTTI

-164 DTSMLVN
+164 ETSSLVSIMN
-171 LYNNHV
+171 SHV

-185 LTYIGKFANEIKR
+185 LTYIGKFANEIKK

-235 LDEWKKDPKKMC
+235 MNEWKKDPKRMC

-254 SIDEFKKIEEYFKR
+254 SIEQFRKIEEYFSR

-278 KEISELFVSKD
+278 KEVSDLFVSKD

-298 KFTKYG
+298 NFTKFG
-304 LEDSKFGEFLNEFV
+304 LDDSKFGEFLNEFV
-318 SNMKEIE
+318 TNMRNVE

-348 KINHITYLMKNYL
+348 KINHITYLMNKYL
-361 HIEDKDN
+361 HIEKNSEVSGTEVENNKVED
-368 EENETEMEN
+368 ENEITISSVDFSESSDN
-377 NSLEEDNETAVSSGN
+377 NM
-392 NLESDDENTPLDA
+392 PLDT
-405 KNDPNKQVLEF
+405 KNDTDSDVLMF
-416 CKETVSSEIDSE
+416 CKETVSSEIDEE

-433 SDMID
+433 TDMID
-438 DCVRIDSPVYINCKN
+438 DCVRIDTPIYQNCKN

-468 EEFEDWIKDYQNGK
+468 EEFEGWIGKYQKDK

-489 KINFAYMKNDFN
+489 KINYAYMKNDFN
-501 NYLLQKGMAING
+501 NYCAAMA

>member
-1 MNGFRP
+1 MNGFRTEP
-7 EATTVGQYVDD
+7 TTIGQYIDD
-18 MENET
+18 AQNET
-23 IKNDQA
+23 IKTDQA
-29 VQRDFCWKNESIN
+29 VQRDFCWTNESIN

-56 SLILAEEN
+56 NLILAEED
-64 KSAVTI
+64 KSGITI
-70 TYVVDGGHRGEALR
+70 TYVVDGGHRTEALR

-94 STIRNPFVIY
+94 TLIRNPFVTY
-104 NRKKLDENG
+104 NKKKVDENG
-113 KIMRD
+113 KIIRD
-118 EYGDIIWETM
+118 ENGDIVWETVK
-128 EFDLRKKTYDDLPP
+128 FDLRKKTYDDLPD
-142 ELKRQFNKCPLMATI
+142 ELKRQFNKCPLMTTI

-164 DTSMLVN
+164 ETSSLVSIMN
-171 LYNNHV
+171 SHV

-185 LTYIGKFANEIKR
+185 LTYIGKFANEIKK

-235 LDEWKKDPKKMC
+235 MNEWKKDPKRMC

-254 SIDEFKKIEEYFKR
+254 SIEQFRKIEEYFSR

-278 KEISELFVSKD
+278 KEVSDLFVSKD

-298 KFTKYG
+298 IFTKFG
-304 LEDSKFGEFLNEFV
+304 LDDSKFGEFLNEFV
-318 SNMKEIE
+318 TNMRNIE

-368 EENETEMEN
+368 EENESEMEN
-377 NSLEEDNETAVSSGN
+377 NVLDESAVSMAS
-392 NLESDDENTPLDA
+392 ENE
-405 KNDPNKQVLEF
+405 KNGENDTVLAF
-416 CKETVSSEIDSE
+416 CKENVSTDIEEE
-428 DVELY
+428 DIALY
-433 SDMID
+433 EDMLD
-438 DCVRIDSPVYINCKN
+438 DCVRVDTPIYNMCKN
-453 ALIGLM
+453 ALIGLI
-459 GFAVRENKD
+459 GFSVRENKD
-468 EEFEDWIKDYQNGK
+468 EEFEEWIKKYQEDK
-482 SNFSPSQ
+482 SNFSPNQ
-489 KINFAYMKNDFN
+489 KVNFTYMKNDFN
-501 NYLLQKGMAING
+501 KYLEQRRGVING

>member
-1 MNGFRP
+1 MNGFRTEP
-7 EATTVGQYVDD
+7 TTIGQYIDD
-18 MENET
+18 AQNET
-23 IKNDQA
+23 IKTDQA
-29 VQRDFCWKNESIN
+29 VQRDFCWTNESIN

-56 SLILAEEN
+56 NLILAEED
-64 KSAVTI
+64 KSGITI
-70 TYVVDGGHRGEALR
+70 TYVVDGGHRTEALR

-94 STIRNPFVIY
+94 TLIRNPFVTY
-104 NRKKLDENG
+104 NKKKVDENG
-113 KIMRD
+113 KIIRD
-118 EYGDIIWETM
+118 ENGDIVWETV
-128 EFDLRKKTYDDLPP
+128 EFDLRKKTYDDLPD
-142 ELKRQFNKCPLMATI
+142 ELKRQFNKCPLMTTI

-164 DTSMLVN
+164 ETSSLVSIMN
-171 LYNNHV
+171 SHV

-185 LTYIGKFANEIKR
+185 LTYIGKFANEIKK

-235 LDEWKKDPKKMC
+235 MNEWKKDPKRMC

-254 SIDEFKKIEEYFKR
+254 SIEQFRKIEEYFSR

-278 KEISELFVSKD
+278 KEVSDLFVSKD

-298 KFTKYG
+298 NFTKFG
-304 LEDSKFGEFLNEFV
+304 LDDSKFGEFLNEFV
-318 SNMKEIE
+318 TNMRNVE
-325 VDGTTW
+325 VDGATW

-368 EENETEMEN
+368 EAEMEN
-377 NSLEEDNETAVSSGN
+377 NVLDESAASMASENEKNGEN
-392 NLESDDENTPLDA
+392 NT
-405 KNDPNKQVLEF
+405 VLAF
-416 CKETVSSEIDSE
+416 CKENVSTDIEEE

-459 GFAVRENKD
+459 GFAIRENKD
-468 EEFEDWIKDYQNGK
+468 EEFEEWISKYQQNK

-501 NYLLQKGMAING
+501 NYLVQRRGVING

>member
-1 MNGFRP
+1 MNGFRTEP
-7 EATTVGQYVDD
+7 TTIGQYIDD
-18 MENET
+18 AQNET
-23 IKNDQA
+23 IKTDQA
-29 VQRDFCWKNESIN
+29 VQRDFCWTNESVN

-56 SLILAEEN
+56 NLILAEED
-64 KSAVTI
+64 KSGITI
-70 TYVVDGGHRGEALR
+70 TYVVDGGHRTEALR

-94 STIRNPFVIY
+94 TLIRNPFVTY
-104 NRKKLDENG
+104 NKKKVDENG
-113 KIMRD
+113 KIIRD
-118 EYGDIIWETM
+118 ENGDIVWETV
-128 EFDLRKKTYDDLPP
+128 EFDLRKKTYDDLPD
-142 ELKRQFNKCPLMATI
+142 ELKRQFNKCPLMTTI

-164 DTSMLVN
+164 ETSSLVSIMN
-171 LYNNHV
+171 SHV

-198 IKDSSV
+198 IKDSSI
-204 FLKDSTALT
+204 FLKDGTALT

-278 KEISELFVSKD
+278 KEISDLFVSKD

-331 NDLDM
+331 NDLDVN
-336 DKHTKDKSVLEC
+336 KHTKDKSVLEC
-348 KINHITYLMKNYL
+348 KINHITCLMKKYL
-361 HIEDKDN
+361 HFEKM
-368 EENETEMEN
+368 ETEMEN
-377 NSLEEDNETAVSSGN
+377 NSLEEDNETAVSLGN
-392 NLESDDENTPLDA
+392 NLESDDENAPLDV

-433 SDMID
+433 SDMVD

-468 EEFEDWIKDYQNGK
+468 EEFVNWIKDYQNGK

-489 KINFAYMKNDFN
+489 KINFAYMKNDFS
-501 NYLLQKGMAING
+501 NYLLQRRGVING

>member
-1 MNGFRP
+1 MNGFRTEP
-7 EATTVGQYVDD
+7 TTIGQYIDD
-18 MENET
+18 AQNET
-23 IKNDQA
+23 IKTDQA
-29 VQRDFCWKNESIN
+29 VQRDFCWTNESIN

-56 SLILAEEN
+56 NLILAEED
-64 KSAVTI
+64 KSGITI
-70 TYVVDGGHRGEALR
+70 TYVVDGGHRTEALR

-94 STIRNPFVIY
+94 TLIRNPFVTY
-104 NRKKLDENG
+104 NKKKVDENG
-113 KIMRD
+113 KIIRD
-118 EYGDIIWETM
+118 ENGDIVWETV
-128 EFDLRKKTYDDLPP
+128 EFDLRKKTYDDLPD
-142 ELKRQFNKCPLMATI
+142 ELKRQFNKCPLMTTI

-164 DTSMLVN
+164 ETSSLVSIMN
-171 LYNNHV
+171 SHV

-185 LTYIGKFANEIKR
+185 LTYIGKFANEIKK

-235 LDEWKKDPKKMC
+235 MNEWKKDPKRMC

-254 SIDEFKKIEEYFKR
+254 SIEQFRKIEEYFSR

-278 KEISELFVSKD
+278 KEVSDLFVSKD

-298 KFTKYG
+298 NFAKSG
-304 LEDSKFGEFLNEFV
+304 LDDSKFGEFLNEFV
-318 SNMKEIE
+318 TNMRNVE

-368 EENETEMEN
+368 EENEAEMEN
-377 NSLEEDNETAVSSGN
+377 NALDESAVSMAS
-392 NLESDDENTPLDA
+392 ENE
-405 KNDPNKQVLEF
+405 KNGENDTVLAF
-416 CKETVSSEIDSE
+416 CKENVSTDIEEE
-428 DVELY
+428 DIALY
-433 SDMID
+433 EDMLD
-438 DCVRIDSPVYINCKN
+438 DCVRVDTPIYNMCKN
-453 ALIGLM
+453 ALIGLI
-459 GFAVRENKD
+459 GFSVRENKD
-468 EEFEDWIKDYQNGK
+468 EEFKEWIKDYQNGK

-501 NYLLQKGMAING
+501 NYLLQKGMVANG

>member
-1 MNGFRP
+1 MNGFRTEP
-7 EATTVGQYVDD
+7 TTIGQYIDD
-18 MENET
+18 AQNET
-23 IKNDQA
+23 IKTDQA
-29 VQRDFCWKNESIN
+29 VQRDFCWTNESIN

-56 SLILAEEN
+56 NLILAEED
-64 KSAVTI
+64 KSGITI
-70 TYVVDGGHRGEALR
+70 TYVVDGGHRTEALR

-94 STIRNPFVIY
+94 TLIRNPFVTY
-104 NRKKLDENG
+104 NKKKVDENG
-113 KIMRD
+113 KIIRD
-118 EYGDIIWETM
+118 ENGDIVWETV
-128 EFDLRKKTYDDLPP
+128 EFDLRKKTYDDLPD
-142 ELKRQFNKCPLMATI
+142 ELKRQFNKCPLMTTI

-164 DTSMLVN
+164 ETSSLVSIMN
-171 LYNNHV
+171 SHV

-185 LTYIGKFANEIKR
+185 LTYIGKFANEIKK

-235 LDEWKKDPKKMC
+235 MNEWKKDPKRMC

-254 SIDEFKKIEEYFKR
+254 SIEQFRKIEEYFSR

-278 KEISELFVSKD
+278 KEVSDLFVSKD

-298 KFTKYG
+298 NFTKFG
-304 LEDSKFGEFLNEFV
+304 LDDSKFGEFLNEFV
-318 SNMKEIE
+318 KNMRNVE

-368 EENETEMEN
+368 EAEMEN
-377 NSLEEDNETAVSSGN
+377 NVLDESAVLMASENEKN
-392 NLESDDENTPLDA
+392 DENDT
-405 KNDPNKQVLEF
+405 VLAF
-416 CKETVSSEIDSE
+416 CKENVSTDIEEE

-433 SDMID
+433 EAMLD
-438 DCVRIDSPVYINCKN
+438 DYVRIDSPIYSMCRN
-453 ALIGLM
+453 ALIGLI
-459 GFAVRENKD
+459 GFSVRENKD
-468 EEFEDWIKDYQNGK
+468 EEFEDWIKKYQENK

-489 KINFAYMKNDFN
+489 KINFVYMKNDFN
-501 NYLLQKGMAING
+501 NYLVQRRGVING

>member
-1 MNGFRP
+1 MNGFRTEP
-7 EATTVGQYVDD
+7 TTIGQYIDD
-18 MENET
+18 AQNET
-23 IKNDQA
+23 IKTDQA
-29 VQRDFCWKNESIN
+29 VQRDFCWTNESIN

-56 SLILAEEN
+56 NLILAEED
-64 KSAVTI
+64 KSGITI
-70 TYVVDGGHRGEALR
+70 TYVVDGGHRTEALR

-94 STIRNPFVIY
+94 TLIRNPFVTY
-104 NRKKLDENG
+104 NKKKVDENG
-113 KIMRD
+113 KIIRD
-118 EYGDIIWETM
+118 ENGDIVWETV
-128 EFDLRKKTYDDLPP
+128 EFDLRKKTYNDLPD
-142 ELKRQFNKCPLMATI
+142 ELKRQFNKCPLMTTI

-164 DTSMLVN
+164 ETSSLVSIMN
-171 LYNNHV
+171 SHV

-185 LTYIGKFANEIKR
+185 LTYIGKFANEIKK

-235 LDEWKKDPKKMC
+235 MNEWKKDPKRMC

-254 SIDEFKKIEEYFKR
+254 SIEQFRKIEEYFSR

-278 KEISELFVSKD
+278 KEVSDLFVSKD

-298 KFTKYG
+298 NFAKSG
-304 LEDSKFGEFLNEFV
+304 LDDSKFGEFLNEFV
-318 SNMKEIE
+318 TNMRNVE

-336 DKHTKDKSVLEC
+336 DKHTKDKSVLESN
-348 KINHITYLMKNYL
+348 INHITYLMKNYL

-368 EENETEMEN
+368 EENEAEMEN
-377 NSLEEDNETAVSSGN
+377 NVLDESAVSMAS
-392 NLESDDENTPLDA
+392 ENE
-405 KNDPNKQVLEF
+405 KNGENDTVLAF
-416 CKETVSSEIDSE
+416 CKENVSTDIEEE

-433 SDMID
+433 EAMLD
-438 DCVRIDSPVYINCKN
+438 DYVRIDSPIYSMCRN
-453 ALIGLM
+453 ALIGLI
-459 GFAVRENKD
+459 GFSVRENKD
-468 EEFEDWIKDYQNGK
+468 EEFEDWIKKYQENK

-489 KINFAYMKNDFN
+489 KINFVYMKNDFN
-501 NYLLQKGMAING
+501 NYLVQRRGVING